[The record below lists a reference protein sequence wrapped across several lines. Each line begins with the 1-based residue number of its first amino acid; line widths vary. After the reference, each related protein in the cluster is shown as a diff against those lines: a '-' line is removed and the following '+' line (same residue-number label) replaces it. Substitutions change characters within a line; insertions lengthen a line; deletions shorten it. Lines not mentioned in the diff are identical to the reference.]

1 MADPRILRIQDFPA
15 IEVKAQ
21 MHGER
26 RVGVHLRF
34 LEQTPTRTFIHC
46 HYDPGM
52 TIERHGH
59 SSDHAIY
66 VLGGSV
72 RVGDTECEPGTL
84 VVLDQGAVFG
94 PLVAGPAGTD
104 ILEFYSGDVTPV
116 PADPDSFRQ
125 LLHDRGI
132 EPVPATFSEAGTSSD
147 SHRSSPGEAG
157 AT

>member
-1 MADPRILRIQDFPA
+1 MAELKILRIQDFPA
-15 IEVKAQ
+15 LEVKAQ
-21 MHGER
+21 MHGDR

-72 RVGDTECEPGTL
+72 RIGDTDCETGTL
-84 VVLDQGAVFG
+84 VILEKGAAFG
-94 PLVAGPAGTD
+94 PLVAGPDGTD
-104 ILEFYSGDVTPV
+104 ILEFYAGDLTPV
-116 PADPDSFRQ
+116 PADPDSFRD
-125 LLHDRGI
+125 LLRDRGI
-132 EPVPATFSEAGTSSD
+132 EPVPATFTGSGSGT
-147 SHRSSPGEAG
+147 GTEN
-157 AT
+157 T